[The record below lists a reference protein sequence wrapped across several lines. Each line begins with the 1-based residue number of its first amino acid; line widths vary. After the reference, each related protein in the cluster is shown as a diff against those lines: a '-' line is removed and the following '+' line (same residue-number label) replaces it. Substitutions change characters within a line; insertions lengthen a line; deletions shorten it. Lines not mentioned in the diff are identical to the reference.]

1 MAIVRTVASQAA
13 DEIRRR
19 ILAGELP
26 AGVPLR
32 QEALAV
38 ELGISR
44 IPVREA
50 LLQLEAEGLVR
61 IVPHRGAVVAE
72 FSVREIEELFELRA
86 LLEPYLLRLSAP
98 RLGPP
103 DFAKLDA
110 IQSAYARQLRAQN
123 VVNWGAL
130 NTELHTVLYSHS
142 ERPKTSAIVS
152 GLLASSDRYT
162 RMHLSTT
169 GELQRAERE
178 HGELIELCR
187 TKRFEVA
194 AALLKAHIEAV
205 GEALLHLFDGRLR

>member
-1 MAIVRTVASQAA
+1 MTIVRTVASQAA

-19 ILAGELP
+19 ILSGDFAAGR
-26 AGVPLR
+26 PLR

-38 ELGISR
+38 ELGTSR

-72 FSVREIEELFELRA
+72 FSMHEIEELFELRA

-98 RLGPP
+98 HLGPD

-110 IQSAYARQLRAQN
+110 IQSEYAQQLRAQN

-130 NTELHTVLYSHS
+130 NASLHTLLYSHS
-142 ERPKTSAIVS
+142 DRPKTQAIVS

-205 GEALLHLFDGRLR
+205 GDSLLKLFDGRSR